1 MFPLFAG
8 QHIAKLQ
15 RSVSSVSLA
24 TDVLLKG
31 GLLRCDLR
39 WIRILKWNSTSLR
52 WPESFTRMSLR
63 SYLSLPGWEERCLIA
78 ELRPAAGCVLSKVL
92 QIQPF
97 EQSSKGNSVQ

>member
-1 MFPLFAG
+1 MSPLFAG
-8 QHIAKLQ
+8 QHSAKLQ
-15 RSVSSVSLA
+15 RSVSLFSLT

-31 GLLRCDLR
+31 GLLCCDLCS
-39 WIRILKWNSTSLR
+39 IRIPKLNSTSIR
-52 WPESFTRMSLR
+52 WPESFTRMPLR
-63 SYLSLPGWEERCLIA
+63 SHVSLPGWEERCLIA